1 MPTDRTPREQETRAA
16 ETRPPAWM
24 PTNSLPDPAPRPGKK
39 FRWIRTSAG
48 GQSDA
53 TNVSRRL
60 REGYVPVKAGD
71 YPELQILT
79 DRDSRY
85 PDSVEVGGL
94 LLCANSDEAI
104 KARNDYYRTQTV
116 QQMKAVDSQL
126 MAEQD
131 PRLRT
136 MFRSVESRTKFGPDA
151 RRDPGASSQLPTNVK

>member
-1 MPTDRTPREQETRAA
+1 MADRTPRELETREA
-16 ETRPPAWM
+16 ESRTPAWQ
-24 PTNSLPDPAPRPGKK
+24 PSNSLPDPQPRPGKK
-39 FRWIRTSAG
+39 FRWIRTAAG

-60 REGYVPVKAGD
+60 REGYVPVKASE

-79 DRDSRY
+79 DRDSRF

-94 LLCANSDEAI
+94 LLCVASEDQV

-116 QQMKAVDSQL
+116 QQMRAVDSQL

-136 MFRSVESRTKFGPDA
+136 MFREVSSQTRFGPDA
-151 RRDPGASSQLPTNVK
+151 RRDAAQSAQLPTNVK

>member
-1 MPTDRTPREQETRAA
+1 MADRTPRELETRAA
-16 ETRPPAWM
+16 EARPPAWQ
-24 PTNSLPDPAPRPGKK
+24 PSNSLPDPTPRPGKK

-71 YPELQILT
+71 HPELQILT
-79 DRDSRY
+79 DRDSRF
-85 PDSVEVGGL
+85 PESVEVGGL
-94 LLCANSDEAI
+94 LLCTIADEVVR
-104 KARNDYYRTQTV
+104 ARNDYYRTQTV

-136 MFRSVESRTKFGPDA
+136 MFRNVESRTRFGPDA
-151 RRDPGASSQLPTNVK
+151 RRESGASAQLPTNATK